1 VVDSLYSG
9 FADSVSLS
17 KHVPHPTFGVFSA
30 CTASEHLQD
39 ERNKLEAKLQLLLE
53 ERDLIDRHLVEQRA
67 KQVDLAKVETA
78 LKERAA
84 LVGGTLSNLQVTTSS
99 CALHGMTVMSNPSF

>member
-1 VVDSLYSG
+1 LLSPCLVIGGTADWAVRTVVLHTAFLGQSP
-9 FADSVSLS
+9 VS
-17 KHVPHPTFGVFSA
+17 HTYCVISA
-30 CTASEHLQD
+30 STASEHLQD

-67 KQVDLAKVETA
+67 KQADLAKTEAT

-84 LVGGTLSNLQVTTSS
+84 LVGGTLSNLQVCTMIY
-99 CALHGMTVMSNPSF
+99 AH